1 MKVNKFVSVL
11 MLACF
16 MLVSFSSFAQDY
28 DEYLRTAED
37 GFQYYKIT
45 KNGKEGAKSMGGT
58 IFIPL
63 SRGYTFI
70 CYHPR
75 DNEGYY
81 RTNGYFSVEKNR
93 DGSGACDITG
103 REIVAPGRYDFV
115 TIFNIGGYEYCYVL
129 LNDRYGICDMNGQ
142 EIIPPK
148 YASIKCDEKTKVF
161 KYKDASGNWVST
173 GIKLSS
179 LAQTPTEAPTPT
191 PSPTPSPTPT
201 PTPTPTP
208 DPPRP
213 PQPFQVWQP
222 CGVCGGSGQCQSCLG
237 TGHSLYGTD
246 RCWNCGGNGKC
257 THCAGQGGRNV
268 IEYR

>member
-37 GFQYYKIT
+37 GFQYYRIT

-191 PSPTPSPTPT
+191 PTPT
-201 PTPTPTP
+201 PTPEPI
-208 DPPRP
+208 RQ
-213 PQPFQVWQP
+213 PQPFQVWQE
-222 CGVCGGSGQCQSCLG
+222 CFMCGGSGQCRYCYGYGWAANGKDACGICHG
-237 TGHSLYGTD
+237 TG
-246 RCWNCGGNGKC
+246 KC
-257 THCAGQGGRNV
+257 SQCAGHGGQNV

>member
-1 MKVNKFVSVL
+1 MKVNKVVSAL
-11 MLACF
+11 MLVGL
-16 MLVSFSSFAQDY
+16 MLESFNSFAQSKT
-28 DEYLRTAED
+28 LKTASD
-37 GFQYYKIT
+37 GFQWYQLYQ
-45 KNGKEGAKSMGGT
+45 NGKYGAQSSGGT
-58 IFIPL
+58 TFIPL

-191 PSPTPSPTPT
+191 PSPTPTPT
-201 PTPTPTP
+201 PTPTPEP
-208 DPPRP
+208 IRQ
-213 PQPFQVWQP
+213 PQPFQVWKT
-222 CGVCGGSGQCQSCLG
+222 CFMCGGSGQCPYCYGYGWAANGKDACGICHG
-237 TGHSLYGTD
+237 TG
-246 RCWNCGGNGKC
+246 KC
-257 THCAGQGGRNV
+257 SQCAGHGGHNE
-268 IEYR
+268 IEYH